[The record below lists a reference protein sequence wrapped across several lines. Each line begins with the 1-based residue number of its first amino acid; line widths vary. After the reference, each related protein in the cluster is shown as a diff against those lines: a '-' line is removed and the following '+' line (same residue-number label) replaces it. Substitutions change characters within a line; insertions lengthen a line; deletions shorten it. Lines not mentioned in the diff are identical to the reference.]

1 MKSSEKS
8 EELQRTLN
16 RASRYCAEQDRAEF
30 DVRRKLNDW
39 EVPHEI
45 HNEVVETL
53 KKEKFIDETRF
64 ACTFVRSKFR
74 NNRWGRIKIAYAL
87 RQKNIPEDIIGES
100 LKEIKEDDYRSALK
114 ELAAKKANSVKSDS
128 DYEKKQKVAQ
138 SMASKGY
145 ETGLIY
151 EVVFNDEEA

>member
-1 MKSSEKS
+1 MMSTERN
-8 EELQRTLN
+8 EELQKALN
-16 RASRYCAEQDRAEF
+16 RASRYCVEQDRAEF

-45 HNEVVETL
+45 HNEVVESL

-74 NNRWGRIKIAYAL
+74 NNRWGRIKIAFAL
-87 RQKNIPEDIIGES
+87 RQKNIPENIIGES
-100 LKEIKEDDYRSALK
+100 LKEIKEENYRKTLK
-114 ELAAKKANSVKSDS
+114 GLVEKKARTIKSDS
-128 DYEKKQKVAQ
+128 EYEKKQKVAQ
-138 SMASKGY
+138 AMASKGY

-151 EVVFNDEEA
+151 EVVFNDGEV

>member
-1 MKSSEKS
+1 MSTEEN
-8 EELQRTLN
+8 EELKKALLK
-16 RASRYCAEQDRAEF
+16 ASRYCAEQDRAEF
-30 DVRRKLNDW
+30 DVRRKLGDW
-39 EVPHEI
+39 KVPEKLHTEI
-45 HNEVVETL
+45 IETL
-53 KKEKFIDETRF
+53 KKEKFIDEKRF

-87 RQKNIPEDIIGES
+87 RQKNIPEDLIAES
-100 LKEIKEDDYRSALK
+100 LKELKDEDYRRTLK
-114 ELAAKKANSVKSDS
+114 ELVAKKARTIKSDS

-151 EVVFNDEEA
+151 EVVFSDEEV

>member
-1 MKSSEKS
+1 MMSSETN
-8 EELQRTLN
+8 EELQRALN

-39 EVPHEI
+39 DVPPEI
-45 HNEVVETL
+45 HAEVVETL
-53 KKEKFIDETRF
+53 KKENFIDETRF

-87 RQKNIPEDIIGES
+87 RQKNIPEHIIGES
-100 LKEIKEDDYRSALK
+100 LKEIKEEDYRRTLE
-114 ELAAKKANSVKSDS
+114 ELAEKKARTIRSDS
-128 DYEKKQKVAQ
+128 EYEKKQKVAQ

-151 EVVFNDEEA
+151 EVVFKDEEV

>member
-1 MKSSEKS
+1 MSTEEN
-8 EELQRTLN
+8 EELQKALA

-39 EVPHEI
+39 KVPEELHTEI
-45 HNEVVETL
+45 IETL

-64 ACTFVRSKFR
+64 ARTFVRSKFR

-87 RQKNIPEDIIGES
+87 RQKNIPEDLIAES
-100 LKEIKEDDYRSALK
+100 LKELKDEDYRRTLK
-114 ELAAKKANSVKSDS
+114 ELVAKKARTIKSDS

-151 EVVFNDEEA
+151 EVVFSDEEV